1 MFKPVDNKLDF
12 PEMERRILEF
22 WKETRAFERLREQN
36 RGKKKWSFID
46 GPITANNPMGVHHAW
61 GRTYKD
67 IYQRYHA
74 MLGYDQRYQNGFDCH
89 GLWVEVE
96 VEKAMGFNSKRDIV
110 EYGLAEFV
118 RACCERVMKYAALIS
133 EESARLGQWMDWD
146 DSYYTM
152 SDNNSVHI
160 WHFLKKCHENGWLYR
175 GTRSMPWCWRCGT
188 SLSQLEQQDSY
199 EEVTHTSVYARFP
212 LTSPGHEGESLLVWT
227 TTPWTLTA
235 NVAAAVHPGLDYA
248 RVRQGDQVLYL
259 SRGTVGRLVGEYEDL
274 GNVKGSELVDLT
286 YTGPFDDLEAAS
298 KVQHRVIPWLEV
310 GEEEGTGIVHI
321 APGCGA
327 EDFELSRVNN
337 LPVLIPLNED
347 GSYVPRYGQFSGRHV
362 TEAAEIVFGALNE
375 KGMLYRLEEYTHRY
389 PVCWRCHTELVFRV
403 ATEWYISVEEARPRM
418 VRAAREV
425 KWIPDY
431 AGKRMEDWLNNMSD
445 WNISRKRF
453 WGLVLPFYVCDCGEV
468 TVAGS
473 REELRALAVQPEL
486 VDALPEL
493 HRPWIDDIKIRC
505 PKCGSEEVARI
516 PEVGDAWLDAGIVP
530 YSTLHYMDDPEYW
543 RTWFPAEFVTESRE
557 QIRLWFYSML
567 FMSVTLEN
575 TTPYK
580 EVLAYEKVY
589 DEKGRPMHKSW
600 GNAIWFKEAV
610 DVMGADV
617 MRWLFAGANVTQ
629 NVHFGYGISKE
640 IKRNLLT
647 LWNTY
652 SFFVMYANLDGWMPA
667 ADDGRRTTDDN
678 VRTENENNAPN
689 DGMHKANNAPSS
701 SVVRRPSSLSELDR
715 WILAR
720 LHELTGQVRAELDSY
735 DAASVTRQV
744 DAFVDDLSNWYV
756 RRSRRRFW
764 KSESDSDKLAAY
776 STLYEVLLTL
786 SKLIAPIMPFL
797 AEEMYQN
804 LANFNF
810 EISNLKLPRSV
821 HHCAFPEVDEAMV
834 DRQLL
839 KDTALIQKVVG
850 LGRAGRNASGVKVRQ
865 PLRQMVVRAPS
876 KEDEEALA
884 RLEPQVL
891 EELNVKRMVVTS
903 QVGDLITYVIKPNL
917 PVLGPKYGKRMG
929 AIRSWLASSDPAEI
943 ATQVE
948 AGNTFTVADGEGGT
962 IELLPEELLVETR
975 EREGF
980 AVAQEGG
987 LVVAFDTEL
996 DDELLA
1002 EGMARDLVRVVN
1014 DMRKSADFDVSD
1026 RITLRYAL
1034 LRGEDSADAR
1044 HLQDAVARHGDYIRA
1059 ETLSSSLEAGDG
1071 EEGAYS
1077 QEEELGK
1084 ATVRFSVERDR

>member
-1 MFKPVDNKLDF
+1 MMFKPVDNKLDF
-12 PEMERRILEF
+12 PEMERRILQF
-22 WKETRAFERLREQN
+22 WKDTQAFERLREKN

-67 IYQRYHA
+67 IYQRYRA
-74 MLGYDQRYQNGFDCH
+74 MLGYDQRFQNGFDCH

-96 VEKAMGFNSKRDIV
+96 VEKQLGFNSKRDIMN
-110 EYGLAEFV
+110 YGLEPFV
-118 RACCERVMKYAALIS
+118 RACRERVDKYAALIS
-133 EESARLGQWMDWD
+133 EQSARLGQWMDWD
-146 DSYYTM
+146 DSYFTM
-152 SDNNSVHI
+152 SDNNIVHI
-160 WHFLKKCHENGWLYR
+160 WRFLKQCHDNGWLYR

-188 SLSQLEQQDSY
+188 SLSQLELQDSY
-199 EEVTHTSVYARFP
+199 EEVTHKSVFVRFP

-235 NVAAAVHPGLDYA
+235 NVASAVHPALDYA

-259 SRGTVGRLVGEYEDL
+259 SRGTMGRLVGEYEDL
-274 GNVKGSELVDLT
+274 GNVKGSDLVGLT
-286 YTGPFDDLEAAS
+286 YAGPFDDLPAAS
-298 KVQHRVIPWLEV
+298 GVEHRVISWEEV

-327 EDFELSRVNN
+327 EDFELSKVNG
-337 LPVLIPLNED
+337 LAVLIPLNEE
-347 GSYVPRYGQFSGRHV
+347 GNYVPKYGPFSGRHV
-362 TEAAEIVFGALNE
+362 TEAAEMVFESLRS
-375 KGMLYRLEEYTHRY
+375 KGMLYHLENYTHRY

-403 ATEWYISVEEARPRM
+403 ATEWYISVEGARPRM
-418 VRAAREV
+418 IRAAREV
-425 KWIPDY
+425 EWIPDY

-473 REELRALAVQPEL
+473 LEELRKLALQSEL

-493 HRPWIDDIKIRC
+493 HRPWVDEVKIKC
-505 PKCGSEEVARI
+505 PKCGDEVTRI

-530 YSTLHYMDDPEYW
+530 YSTLHYLDNPEYW
-543 RTWFPAEFVTESRE
+543 KEWFPADFVTESRE

-567 FMSVTLEN
+567 FMSVTLED
-575 TTPYK
+575 TPPYK
-580 EVLAYEKVY
+580 TVLAYEKVY
-589 DEKGRPMHKSW
+589 DENGKPMHKSA
-600 GNAIWFKEAV
+600 GNAIWFADAV
-610 DVMGADV
+610 EIMGADV
-617 MRWLFAGANVTQ
+617 MRWLFAGANITQ
-629 NVHFGYGISKE
+629 NVNFGYNISKE

-652 SFFVMYANLDGWMPA
+652 SFFVMYANLDGWTP
-667 ADDGRRTTDDN
+667 DRDEGRRTK
-678 VRTENENNAPN
+678 
-689 DGMHKANNAPSS
+689 DGDAEGSGQKAEGSNQNPK
-701 SVVRRPSSLSELDR
+701 SELDR

-720 LHELTGQVRAELDSY
+720 LHELIGQARTELDSY
-735 DAASVTRQV
+735 DVASLTRQV

-786 SKLIAPIMPFL
+786 TKLVAPVMPFL

-804 LANFNF
+804 LANIGSD
-810 EISNLKLPRSV
+810 EKGQPGSV
-821 HHCAFPEVDEAMV
+821 HHCSYPQVDEAMV

-839 KDTALIQKVVG
+839 RDTALIQKVVG
-850 LGRAGRNASGVKVRQ
+850 LGRAARNASGVKVRQ

-876 KEDEEALA
+876 KEDEEALS

-917 PVLGPKYGKRMG
+917 PVLGPKYGKRLG
-929 AIRSWLASSDPAEI
+929 AIRSWLASADPAQV
-943 ATQVE
+943 ASQVE
-948 AGNTFTVADGEGGT
+948 AGSNVSVDDGDGGT

-980 AVAQEGG
+980 AAAQEGG
-987 LVVAFDTEL
+987 LVVAFDTQL
-996 DDELLA
+996 DDDLIA
-1002 EGMARDLVRVVN
+1002 EGIARDLVRIIN
-1014 DMRKSADFDVSD
+1014 DMRKSAGFDVSD
-1026 RITLRYAL
+1026 RITLSYRL
-1034 LRGEDSADAR
+1034 VSGEDSNDAR
-1044 HLQDAVARHGDYIRA
+1044 YVRDALVRHRDYISA
-1059 ETLSSSLEAGDG
+1059 ETLANELIEG
-1071 EEGAYS
+1071 EGTERSYS
-1077 QEEELGK
+1077 QREEFR
-1084 ATVRFSVERDR
+1084 ATSVQLAVEREDVGQK